1 MSVYQYANSRPLEI
15 KLPLLRTLRTV
26 QLLQIPTNLLMITLL
41 VCTNTISPFISTFL
55 LSDMNVGTVLGNII
69 KTPLRY
75 RSSNGYDIA
84 DVNMFFSRP
93 SGYPLFAE
101 NNTQAATLPVT
112 NLSAAL
118 VIRAS
123 PFEPT
128 FHCFNPNE
136 YYLRYTM
143 VLLS

>member
-15 KLPLLRTLRTV
+15 TLPLLRPLRTA

-41 VCTNTISPFISTFL
+41 VCTNTMSLFISTFL
-55 LSDMNVGTVLGNII
+55 LLDMNAGTVLGNII

-101 NNTQAATLPVT
+101 NNTQGCCIA
-112 NLSAAL
+112 
-118 VIRAS
+118 R
-123 PFEPT
+123 
-128 FHCFNPNE
+128 NE
-136 YYLRYTM
+136 FIGG
-143 VLLS
+143 VSD